1 MSDGITDAEREGT
14 LRIEKWKKDQITAY
28 LSTVS
33 TAELVDALCKRQGVE
48 QYKTTSPEDKWRIKI
63 IESDLRFADRKA
75 RGKGNVII
83 LVVKE

>member
-14 LRIEKWKKDQITAY
+14 LRIEKWKKDQITAF

-33 TAELVDALCKRQGVE
+33 TAELVDALCKREGVSMTILKEQHRGELNWVTINSNPQGFPW
-48 QYKTTSPEDKWRIKI
+48 S
-63 IESDLRFADRKA
+63 A
-75 RGKGNVII
+75 RI